1 MTILEGSIM
10 IHTLQMR
17 KLRLKDAVFY
27 KWFQCPYEKPCGSVP
42 KIMKFL
48 IFLSHSFFYILL
60 LRDRVS
66 VPLTHN

>member
-17 KLRLKDAVFY
+17 KLRLKDTVLY
-27 KWFQCPYEKPCGSVP
+27 KRFQCPYEKPCGSVP

-48 IFLSHSFFYILL
+48 IFLSHSFFLHTLAPGQSFCPI
-60 LRDRVS
+60 DS
-66 VPLTHN
+66 